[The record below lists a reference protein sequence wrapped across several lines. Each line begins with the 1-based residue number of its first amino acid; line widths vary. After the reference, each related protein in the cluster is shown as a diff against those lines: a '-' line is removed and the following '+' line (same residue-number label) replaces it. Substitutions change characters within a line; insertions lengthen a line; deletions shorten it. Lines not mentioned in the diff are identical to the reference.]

1 MRALLRKPAIARALT
16 ASLILL
22 FALAAG
28 SAAQEPNP
36 AQLIAKIDAAVK
48 FRVDNIAS
56 YTVTERYS
64 VYRGSDRTHT
74 AAEMTVRT
82 TYKRDS
88 GKSYEVLSES
98 GSSVLRRMVLHSV
111 LDNEREVNRP
121 GIREHA
127 WFVSNNYQMQLKPGA
142 PQQIDGRACYA
153 LDIAPK
159 PGSQNLVQGTLWA
172 DAHTGNIVQVEG
184 NVKKGLSLVTG
195 AVKVFRK
202 YSDVDG
208 FAQATFATAESDSPL
223 FGRTT
228 VTIEYRDYHIV
239 RGNTP

>member
-1 MRALLRKPAIARALT
+1 MHTLLRKPAIAIVLT
-16 ASLILL
+16 TL
-22 FALAAG
+22 LAAG

-36 AQLIAKIDAAVK
+36 AQFVAKIDAAVK
-48 FRVDNIAS
+48 FRVNNIAS
-56 YTVTERYS
+56 YTVIERYS

-121 GIREHA
+121 GVREHA

-142 PQQIDGRACYA
+142 PQQIDDRACYA
-153 LDIAPK
+153 LAITPK

-172 DAHTGNIVQVEG
+172 DARNGNIVQVEG
-184 NVKKGLSLVTG
+184 NVKKGLSIVTG
-195 AVKVFRK
+195 NVKVFRK
-202 YSDVDG
+202 YADVDG
-208 FAQATFATAESDSPL
+208 FAQATSATAESDSPL
-223 FGRTT
+223 FGRTL

-239 RGNTP
+239 RGNIP

>member
-1 MRALLRKPAIARALT
+1 MRALLHKPAIARALT

-22 FALAAG
+22 LFALAA
-28 SAAQEPNP
+28 SLPAQEPNP

-127 WFVSNNYQMQLKPGA
+127 WFVSSNYQMQLKPGA

-153 LDIAPK
+153 FAITPK

-184 NVKKGLSLVTG
+184 NVKKGVSIVTG
-195 AVKVFRK
+195 SVKVFRK
-202 YSDVDG
+202 YADVDG
-208 FAQATFATAESDSPL
+208 FAQATSATAESDSPL
-223 FGRTT
+223 FGRTLI
-228 VTIEYRDYHIV
+228 VIEYRDYHIV
-239 RGNTP
+239 R